1 MNDQKNT
8 PNSAPAAP
16 GDVTFDYDIFS
27 RRQGRAAG
35 RYADSCPKA
44 DGRRPARRES
54 RRPGPD
60 GLSPVAPRVT
70 QPILHPHLIDA
81 MDSADAANHARPGR
95 VHSGDADNRR
105 DLRGHRVR
113 QQVLVMVRQSWF
125 AKLLG
130 ARAAQGRGAAR
141 RLSAPIRDQAVG
153 RSHDSEVAPDAA
165 AADQRTFSDTAADEL
180 LANLAERLAKDA
192 PKALT
197 VHRNK

>member
-1 MNDQKNT
+1 
-8 PNSAPAAP
+8 
-16 GDVTFDYDIFS
+16 
-27 RRQGRAAG
+27 
-35 RYADSCPKA
+35 
-44 DGRRPARRES
+44 
-54 RRPGPD
+54 
-60 GLSPVAPRVT
+60 
-70 QPILHPHLIDA
+70 
-81 MDSADAANHARPGR
+81 
-95 VHSGDADNRR
+95 
-105 DLRGHRVR
+105 
-113 QQVLVMVRQSWF
+113 MVRQSWF